1 MNVRLE
7 DGTIRCNSH
16 FDASDYVAET
26 IEACT
31 YCTPEEDAEILFQA
45 AQAIIDA
52 VVIVEGPKATV
63 EAPKEKAPK
72 PFIGKRYAEESYY
85 MRGTATRKGDK
96 VTRYRQRIG
105 RTAYEVAQID
115 WAAGG
120 REITVYLAGT
130 TTVVH
135 EF

>member
-52 VVIVEGPKATV
+52 VVIVEGPKKT
-63 EAPKEKAPK
+63 PK
-72 PFIGKRYAEESYY
+72 PFIGKRYAEESYS
-85 MRGTATRKGDK
+85 MRGTVTHKGDK
-96 VTRYRQRIG
+96 VTRYRRRIG
-105 RTAYEVAQID
+105 RTAYEFAQVD